1 MLDANSQRFR
11 WLGTVLPESGRRR
24 IVIITGARQT
34 GKTTLARKRY
44 GELRYI
50 NLDALE
56 SRDGLRE
63 VSTFGWAD
71 TVGNAILDEAQKLP
85 EVFEKLKYAYDEGGV
100 TFSVLLG
107 SSQIMLLKG
116 IRETLA
122 GRAFIYE
129 LWPLMP
135 SELLHSETEAR
146 PPEPMLS
153 EILKCNSLDRCLDE
167 VPESLIAEEADR
179 RRRAEEHLL
188 RWGGMPELLSLSE
201 EERGRWL
208 RSYEYTYL
216 ERDLGDLAQLS
227 DLDPFRRL
235 QRLAS
240 LRSGGLLSYSE
251 LARDAGISPDTA
263 RRYVDYLR
271 ISYQALLVPPF
282 YRNLT
287 STVVK
292 SPKLY
297 WVDSGI
303 LRSLSGFRGEA
314 TGEVFESYVMSEI
327 HKWVR
332 TVGRDV
338 RIFFYRTR
346 SGLEL
351 DGIIE
356 TENGILGLEIK
367 LRESVHDRDV
377 RAMRDVAAALGSQWL
392 GGLIVYRGDR
402 VFRFAEPA
410 VWAIPSYRLFA

>member
-1 MLDANSQRFR
+1 MIDANSQRFR

-201 EERGRWL
+201 EERWRWL

>member
-1 MLDANSQRFR
+1 M
-11 WLGTVLPESGRRR
+11 
-24 IVIITGARQT
+24 IITGARQT